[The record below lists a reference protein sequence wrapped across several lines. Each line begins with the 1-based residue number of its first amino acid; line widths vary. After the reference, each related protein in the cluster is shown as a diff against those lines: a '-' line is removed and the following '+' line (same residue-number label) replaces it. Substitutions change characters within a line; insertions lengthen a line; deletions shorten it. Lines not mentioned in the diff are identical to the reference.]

1 MNYFLVFEESFSFLR
16 QLILKVKRNQITE
29 EEKEI
34 FTKVFNFWAKDDL
47 SILVLALISG
57 NYKLFYKLIIT
68 ISNRE
73 LNEVDLVAFTKIVT
87 LLELSYFAYIR
98 LGNYFVFC
106 VYL

>member
-1 MNYFLVFEESFSFLR
+1 MNYFLEFEESFSFLR
-16 QLILKVKRNQITE
+16 KLILKVKRDQVNE
-29 EEKEI
+29 EEKQIYKQI
-34 FTKVFNFWAKDDL
+34 FSFWSKDDL

-98 LGNYFVFC
+98 LGK
-106 VYL
+106 